1 MKKNKNYTIFYT
13 EKWDQ
18 YLCQCNG
25 LISLNVGDKFI
36 NENGVYEITWKLF
49 NVEDMIM
56 IYHAKFVAGEQNLK
70 R

>member
-1 MKKNKNYTIFYT
+1 MKKIKNCTVFYT
-13 EKWDQ
+13 EKFNE
-18 YLCQCNG
+18 YLCQCDG

-56 IYHAKFVAGEQNLK
+56 IYHGKFVAG
-70 R
+70 